1 MKLGQ
6 NLGRLKNFYDKID
19 NKLNKNLAGR
29 IVQNIGK
36 GIAKDINDRRD
47 EYVSSLEEIGK
58 DLATGKIPSEKI
70 MKLIVDGTYNGV
82 SNASLEYINK
92 KMGEKKT
99 LKKQFFEGAIKTIGN
114 FSKEVTKDVLMN
126 KDLLTSFKHNSYKS
140 LAQPLQKWVN
150 NKMKGENENINDIKK
165 TVLDEAFKTVDSFVL
180 DLMDGEKQLFKVNGQ
195 FNNILI
201 DDFFRDLGKN
211 EQKGIEKLLKD
222 KIKKQL
228 FKKIDEEKEKEE
240 E

>member
-1 MKLGQ
+1 MKIGEKLGDM
-6 NLGRLKNFYDKID
+6 KNFYDKIND
-19 NKLNKNLAGR
+19 KLNKNLAGR
-29 IVQNIGK
+29 IINNIGK
-36 GIAKDINDRRD
+36 GIGKDIIDRKD
-47 EYVSSLEEIGK
+47 EYVSSLNEIGK
-58 DLATGKIPSEKI
+58 DLVTGKIPSEKI
-70 MKLIVDGTYNGV
+70 MKLIVDGTYNGC
-82 SNASLEYINK
+82 SNASLEYLNQ